1 MIMFER
7 KFPSTRLRRLRS
19 SGFIRD
25 LVAENKLTK
34 DDLIQ
39 PIFIKDI
46 SGFEKIESMPGI
58 SRIGLD
64 VLMDEIKEIY
74 DLGIK
79 SIAIFPVV
87 DGSKKDEKGNESY
100 NESNLVCTAIRD
112 IKKNFPDMVII
123 ADVALDPYTSHGHDG
138 IYHDNYVLND
148 ETIEILIKQSLSLA
162 KAGADILAPSDM
174 MDGRVGLIR
183 NALENNNY
191 KNTIILS
198 YAAKFSSGFYGPFRN
213 AVNSASNLGDNSKS
227 TYQMDYANSDE
238 ALHEVALDIKEGA
251 DIVMVKPGMPYL
263 DIIFRIKEVF
273 KIPTFAY
280 QVSGEYAM
288 ISQAIS
294 NGLLDKKVMLES
306 LLSLKRA
313 GADAILTYAAKEI
326 SKEL

>member
-1 MIMFER
+1 MFER

-112 IKKNFPDMVII
+112 IKR
-123 ADVALDPYTSHGHDG
+123 TSQ
-138 IYHDNYVLND
+138 IWL
-148 ETIEILIKQSLSLA
+148 LL
-162 KAGADILAPSDM
+162 
-174 MDGRVGLIR
+174 
-183 NALENNNY
+183 
-191 KNTIILS
+191 
-198 YAAKFSSGFYGPFRN
+198 
-213 AVNSASNLGDNSKS
+213 
-227 TYQMDYANSDE
+227 QM
-238 ALHEVALDIKEGA
+238 
-251 DIVMVKPGMPYL
+251 
-263 DIIFRIKEVF
+263 
-273 KIPTFAY
+273 
-280 QVSGEYAM
+280 
-288 ISQAIS
+288 
-294 NGLLDKKVMLES
+294 
-306 LLSLKRA
+306 
-313 GADAILTYAAKEI
+313 
-326 SKEL
+326 